1 MSSSTIVLNSSNI
14 VNTENNTFV
23 YKFPNSVQFPHHQIA
38 LQSVSMYYSW
48 ENINSTTLN
57 NNSLSISYYSN
68 NILITKTIVIPN
80 GLYEV
85 TDLNN
90 YFQFWSIENG
100 LYLIDDV
107 GNYVYFFEIM
117 VNPTYYAVQI
127 NTYPI
132 PISLPTNY
140 TAPSN
145 WIGFYSSSYNPQ
157 LTIFTNFNNVI
168 GFPANFQ
175 TPLNPP
181 TYTGLG
187 SSTEEGVYSIL
198 SSDFGLTPNIQPNSN
213 ILFSISNINNKYANP
228 STIIYSLTP
237 AVAIGQQI
245 IEKPP
250 QFSYNRL
257 LAGTYNEIRLQLLG
271 YDMKPLTILDKN
283 IVILLS
289 IRDVKE
295 DINILN
301 GK

>member
-1 MSSSTIVLNSSNI
+1 MSSATIVLNSSNI

-23 YKFPNSVQFPHHQIA
+23 YKFPNSVQFPNHQIA

-48 ENINSTTLN
+48 ENINNTTLN
-57 NNSLSISYYSN
+57 NSSLGISYYSN
-68 NILITKTIVIPN
+68 NALITTKIVFPN

-117 VNPTYYAVQI
+117 VNPTYYAIQI

-132 PISLPTNY
+132 PTSLPTDY

-145 WIGFYSSSYNPQ
+145 WIGFYTSTYNPQ
-157 LTIFTNFNNVI
+157 LTILSNFNNLI

-175 TPLNPP
+175 TPLNPSS
-181 TYTGLG
+181 YTGLG
-187 SSTEEGVYSIL
+187 NSTEEETYSVL
-198 SSDFGLTPNIQPNSN
+198 SSDFGLTPNVQPNSN

-228 STIIYSLTP
+228 SSIIYSLTP
-237 AVAIGQQI
+237 AVAIGAQI

-295 DINILN
+295 DINILS